1 MRGLG
6 EVWEGSGREG
16 GGGGLDLGEDKNG
29 SAVYFPTSRHD
40 AVARNMRCVHS
51 KVCAPVRLEHVVL
64 SEALHRVGVDW
75 KRRSRGG
82 ALGSDAPGAVSRTLC
97 TFGFGVENRRVGGER
112 HQGVDMA
119 KREVWWRKDALR
131 VTRKLTRKKS
141 VVRLGNSQGRS
152 QVCD

>member
-6 EVWEGSGREG
+6 RVWGGSGREG

-82 ALGSDAPGAVSRTLC
+82 GLSEATPQGVVSRTLC
-97 TFGFGVENRRVGGER
+97 TFEFGVENRRGGER

-119 KREVWWRKDALR
+119 KREVWWRKDALC
-131 VTRKLTRKKS
+131 VTRKLTSEKS
-141 VVRLGNSQGRS
+141 VVRLGNSQVRS